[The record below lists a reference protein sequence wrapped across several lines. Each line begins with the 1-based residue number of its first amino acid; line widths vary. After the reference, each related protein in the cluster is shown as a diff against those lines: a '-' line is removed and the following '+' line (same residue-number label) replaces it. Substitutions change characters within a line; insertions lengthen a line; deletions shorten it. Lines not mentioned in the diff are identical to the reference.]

1 MPTYI
6 TLVNFTEEGIENMK
20 ESPERL
26 EQVDDLVRSL
36 GGEPI
41 GFYLTM
47 GRFDA
52 VYLYEA
58 VDDATATQ
66 GAIQTAMGGAVR
78 TETLRAFD
86 EDEYRE
92 IVDQL
97 PG

>member
-6 TLVNFTEEGIENMK
+6 TLVDYTEEGIANMK
-20 ESPERL
+20 DSPERL
-26 EQVDDLVRSL
+26 EQVNDLVRSL

-41 GFYLTM
+41 AFYLTM
-47 GRFDA
+47 GRCDA
-52 VYLYEA
+52 VYIYEA
-58 VDDATATQ
+58 TDDARATQ
-66 GAIQTAMGGAVR
+66 GAIQTAMGGSVR

-92 IVDQL
+92 IIDQL